1 MRKILFTGVILLPFA
16 IASCSTKQVEV
27 RAMPL
32 PESARSA
39 DATSMAM
46 GRMLFER
53 GEFALAADAFR
64 KAVRAD
70 PDSADAYNG
79 LAASYDN
86 LGRFDLSRR
95 YYELALSRAPEDG
108 RILRNFARSML
119 GQGDK
124 LAARKLL
131 AEAAAL
137 GQGQASKVL
146 KAGAAQQLAESAAPE
161 TQPFQSGQRAVTVAL
176 SDGPV
181 AANFELLAAE
191 PISPAPSLFHRIAA
205 TIVPTM
211 RPEINEV
218 NVKFDPPAVSKVVR
232 PATAQSVAIPA
243 ETPVAGRASR
253 LHIMNAVGRKRQAAR
268 MRAYLADNGWMGAS
282 TGDSRRRLIQSR
294 ILYPASGEASAR
306 RLAGSLPFKPRLQ
319 RVPGMPAMF
328 LMLGRDS
335 VPFDSQLRAAKQG

>member
-1 MRKILFTGVILLPFA
+1 MRKILFTGVILLPLVV
-16 IASCSTKQVEV
+16 ASCSSKTVEV

-53 GEFALAADAFR
+53 GEYALAADAFR

-95 YYELALSRAPEDG
+95 YYELALARAPEDG

-137 GQGQASKVL
+137 SEGTAS
-146 KAGAAQQLAESAAPE
+146 QQLAERAAPE
-161 TQPFQSGQRAVTVAL
+161 TQPFQSGQGAVTVAL
-176 SDGPV
+176 SDAPV
-181 AANFELLAAE
+181 AANFELPAAE

-211 RPEINEV
+211 RPDMGEV
-218 NVKFDPPAVSKVVR
+218 NVKLDPPAVSKVVR
-232 PATAQSVAIPA
+232 PVAAQSVAIPA
-243 ETPVAGRASR
+243 ETSVTGKAPR

-268 MRAYLADNGWMGAS
+268 MRVYLADNGWMGAS

-294 ILYPASGEASAR
+294 ILYPAAGEASAR

-319 RVPGMPAMF
+319 RVQNMPAMF

>member
-1 MRKILFTGVILLPFA
+1 MRKILFTGVVLLPFA
-16 IASCSTKQVEV
+16 IASCSTKKVEV

-53 GEFALAADAFR
+53 GEYALAADAFR

-137 GQGQASKVL
+137 GEATASQIPEPE
-146 KAGAAQQLAESAAPE
+146 AAQQLAENAAPD
-161 TQPFQSGQRAVTVAL
+161 TQPFQSGQGAVTVAL
-176 SDGPV
+176 SDAP
-181 AANFELLAAE
+181 AATNFELPAAE

-211 RPEINEV
+211 RSDMGEV
-218 NVKFDPPAVSKVVR
+218 NVKLDPPAVSKVVR
-232 PATAQSVAIPA
+232 PVAAQPIVIPA
-243 ETPVAGRASR
+243 ETPVAGKAPR

-268 MRAYLADNGWMGAS
+268 MRIYLADNGWMGAS
-282 TGDSRRRLIQSR
+282 TGDSRRRLLQSR
-294 ILYPASGEASAR
+294 ILYPASGEASAH

-319 RVPGMPAMF
+319 RVQNMPAMF
-328 LMLGRDS
+328 LILGRDS